1 MYAYLLVHLTP
12 KSPEIGRFFRCRGCN
27 FANIDILSSRN
38 GTVGAACVWVRP
50 EGKDMNFRI
59 LVSLGAVA
67 AALALGGCTSS
78 RIGSLNT
85 AGSQPEALTPAPT
98 GNVQQS
104 QLPPPATP
112 QTPAAGQFPTP
123 PDAPAGA
130 TQVATATP
138 PAGANPATA
147 GGADVSPGSV
157 AGVWNANVGGQSC
170 RIATPQTSFGPGF
183 RAAPLGCPAPVAGL
197 KAWAAKGKQLVLFDE
212 NGAQIASL
220 YSSGGSKFD
229 GQTTDGK
236 PISLTR

>member
-1 MYAYLLVHLTP
+1 
-12 KSPEIGRFFRCRGCN
+12 
-27 FANIDILSSRN
+27 
-38 GTVGAACVWVRP
+38 
-50 EGKDMNFRI
+50 MNFKI
-59 LVSLGAVA
+59 LVSLAAVTA
-67 AALALGGCTSS
+67 SLMLAGCTSS

-85 AGSQPEALTPAPT
+85 ANTSPEALPPAPT
-98 GNVQQS
+98 GTVQQS

-112 QTPAAGQFPTP
+112 QAPAAGQFPTAP
-123 PDAPAGA
+123 QAPAGE
-130 TQVATATP
+130 TQIAAATP
-138 PAGANPATA
+138 PAGETPAAA

-170 RIATPQTSFGPGF
+170 RIATPQTSFGPGY

-212 NGAQIASL
+212 NGAQIAAL

>member
-1 MYAYLLVHLTP
+1 MDLKALITLT
-12 KSPEIGRFFRCRGCN
+12 
-27 FANIDILSSRN
+27 A
-38 GTVGAACVWVRP
+38 
-50 EGKDMNFRI
+50 
-59 LVSLGAVA
+59 VS

-85 AGSQPEALTPAPT
+85 AGSQPEALTPAPAGT
-98 GNVQQS
+98 VQQS

-112 QTPAAGQFPTP
+112 QTPATGQFPTAP
-123 PDAPAGA
+123 QTPAGDTQIAAVTPAA
-130 TQVATATP
+130 TD
-138 PAGANPATA
+138 PAAAA

-212 NGAQIASL
+212 NGSQIAAL

-229 GQTTDGK
+229 GQTSDGK